1 MHARNTYPSRWASR
15 RVVVP
20 TATVTAVTL
29 ALTACSSGDDN
40 DEPSFNE
47 QRTGSATDTSTPV
60 GTPLPSEEPEEDD
73 EELDSYLD
81 AGERVNVGWATAW
94 QGSETP
100 FTFDEGYVY
109 DVTVSNPRIFT
120 ETIAANPK
128 APSDHPDSQESDGE
142 TIACYDLSGT
152 NFQEYERAVLSTGR
166 YSIQIKGKV
175 ADHLTPEPATD
186 EDVAEITKEF
196 TLMGEGPTQVI
207 EGTVP
212 TGGRSSDVI
221 RGGEFRP
228 LGTDTYEQYDES
240 DRPVDPLEKTGTDP
254 NIVET
259 NGDGDF
265 KVSRCSSLGEGINER
280 TAPTSLLVELVEPGY
295 SDGFLPDTEAKGW
308 KIDL

>member
-1 MHARNTYPSRWASR
+1 MHPRNTYPSRWVSR

-29 ALTACSSGDDN
+29 ALTACSSGDDS
-40 DEPSFNE
+40 DEPSFAE
-47 QRTGSATDTSTPV
+47 QRTGSAADTSTPV
-60 GTPLPSEEPEEDD
+60 GTSLPSEEPEEDD
-73 EELDSYLD
+73 EELDGYLD

-120 ETIAANPK
+120 ETIAANPN

-196 TLMGEGPTQVI
+196 TLMGEGPTQLIDDVAPS
-207 EGTVP
+207 EEQSVSGRGA
-212 TGGRSSDVI
+212 GG
-221 RGGEFRP
+221 FRP
-228 LGTDTYEQYDES
+228 LGTDTYEQYDASES
-240 DRPVDPLEKTGTDP
+240 PTDP
-254 NIVET
+254 DIVET
-259 NGDGDF
+259 NSDGDF
-265 KVSRCSSLGEGINER
+265 KVSMCTPLGGDVSPDSAPSSLTVYLKYPEG
-280 TAPTSLLVELVEPGY
+280 
-295 SDGFLPDTEAKGW
+295 SDGFRPDSDALGW
-308 KIDL
+308 KLDL